1 MNPEKPVNASRREFV
16 RKAAYVAPAIVT
28 LSVLPA
34 HQAVGSVRPPQNN
47 GNPSPGRPDWNNPP
61 GSGRNNPNSPFN

>member
-1 MNPEKPVNASRREFV
+1 MKPEKPENSSRREFV

-34 HQAVGSVRPPQNN
+34 HQALGSGRPNGNN
-47 GNPSPGRPDWNNPP
+47 GNP
-61 GSGRNNPNSPFN
+61 PNSNKGRGPN

>member
-1 MNPEKPVNASRREFV
+1 MKSEKPENSSRREFV

-34 HQAVGSVRPPQNN
+34 HQALGSGGPN
-47 GNPSPGRPDWNNPP
+47 GRYGSPP
-61 GSGRNNPNSPFN
+61 GKPHKPRKP